1 MLINEGKKYS
11 EIQLATGLSKPTI
24 CNIKNGKIRVNLDLV
39 GTIKKHE
46 SAKLV
51 MLSNKILDNV
61 TETDIEKASLLQKT
75 TSYSQLLDKRRLL
88 DGESTENLSI
98 HSTVKSFEDQKE
110 NISEQLKSLQ
120 EELSK
125 RNHEK

>member
-1 MLINEGKKYS
+1 
-11 EIQLATGLSKPTI
+11 
-24 CNIKNGKIRVNLDLV
+24 
-39 GTIKKHE
+39 
-46 SAKLV
+46 